1 MLARAEHAG
10 LASWRAQ
17 ALQPLRGRVLE
28 IGGGTGLNL
37 PHYPPGVELLVAEP
51 DRHMRTRLLARAD
64 RSPVTVVDWS
74 AEQLGAADSSCDA
87 VVSTLVLCTVA
98 DPTQAVRELARVLRP
113 GGRLVLI
120 EHIVGA
126 TPRTRAAQAL
136 LGPLWRCCAGG
147 CRLRRDPRAALA
159 AHGFALD
166 GLTEDA
172 LPAAPAFL
180 RRALRGYALKPPT

>member
-1 MLARAEHAG
+1 MLARAERAG

-37 PHYPPGVELLVAEP
+37 AHYLPGVELIVAEP
-51 DRHMRTRLLARAD
+51 DRHMRARLLARAG
-64 RSPVTVVDWS
+64 REVELVDWR
-74 AEQLGAADSSCDA
+74 AEQLGTADSSCDA
-87 VVSTLVLCTVA
+87 IVSTLVLCTVT
-98 DPTQAVRELARVLRP
+98 DPTQAVREIARVLRP

-120 EHIVGA
+120 EHILGA
-126 TPRTRAAQAL
+126 TPGTRAAQAL

-166 GLTEDA
+166 GLVEDA

-180 RRALRGYALKPPT
+180 RRALRGYALKRPT